1 MRIVILIIG
10 LFILKP
16 AIAQIDTSFVEMVS
30 LNPNIKLDIRYATQ
44 NNFLKKVVYPEARC
58 FLRAAA
64 AHALDE
70 VQKELESIGLGIKIF
85 DGYRPLSVQRKM
97 WEIMPNP
104 SYVADPKKGSRHNR
118 GMAVDLTLVDAE
130 GHELEMPTEF
140 DSFSKK
146 ARHEN
151 QDLPDH
157 IKLNRWILKTI
168 MEKHGFRSIKSEWW
182 HYDYQGWKAYK
193 VLDKSFKEIEVK

>member
-16 AIAQIDTSFVEMVS
+16 AIAQVDTSFVEMVS

-44 NNFLKKVVYPEARC
+44 NNFLKEVVYPEARC

-168 MEKHGFRSIKSEWW
+168 MEKHGFRAIKSEWW